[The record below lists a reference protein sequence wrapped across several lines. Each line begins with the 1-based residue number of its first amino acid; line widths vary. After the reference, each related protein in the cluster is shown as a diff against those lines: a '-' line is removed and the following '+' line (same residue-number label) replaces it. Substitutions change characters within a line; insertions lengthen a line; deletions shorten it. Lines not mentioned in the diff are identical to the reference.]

1 MEEVGEDDVEVE
13 EAVRLLLLLP
23 LLGGVGSGDVDGEV
37 EVGEG
42 AAGGG
47 DEGVEG
53 VLVGRHR
60 DEASG
65 CGGDARWRGGSRRA
79 AAYRLTGGG
88 LSLTNGGGPY
98 LLARGGGGGG

>member
-1 MEEVGEDDVEVE
+1 
-13 EAVRLLLLLP
+13 
-23 LLGGVGSGDVDGEV
+23 VDGEV

-47 DEGVEG
+47 EEGVEG

-60 DEASG
+60 DEARG
-65 CGGDARWRGGSRRA
+65 CVCGGDARWRGGSRRA